1 MGEWVEDVE
10 RERERKKKGRRR
22 GKRIEG
28 KPPPQPPAARASM
41 PANLYWFLPSNTQ
54 SDIFLLRQSTRL
66 TPPLPSNRA
75 HCLALS
81 VAKVG
86 GGRS

>member
-1 MGEWVEDVE
+1 MSEWVEGVE
-10 RERERKKKGRRR
+10 RERERR

-28 KPPPQPPAARASM
+28 KAPPQPPAARASM

-66 TPPLPSNRA
+66 TPPSANRA

-81 VAKVG
+81 AAKVG